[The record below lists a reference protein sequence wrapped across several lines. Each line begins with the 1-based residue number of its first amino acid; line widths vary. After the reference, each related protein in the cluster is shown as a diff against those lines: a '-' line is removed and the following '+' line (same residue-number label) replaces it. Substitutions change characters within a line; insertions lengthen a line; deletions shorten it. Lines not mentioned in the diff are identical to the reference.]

1 MSYSVLTQDA
11 GSQVRDA
18 YFTMIRTFV
27 LNNAKQEPGV
37 IKHDLSITVHGF
49 EFAILQQQRG
59 IGLVRVMEPLTGA
72 VWVQQC
78 INGDDIC
85 VRRVEDGM
93 APWLKV
99 LLLYGLNDIWLPYRP
114 TPTLNAASVVGGA
127 ACA

>member
-18 YFTMIRTFV
+18 YFAMIRTFV

-85 VRRVEDGM
+85 IRNVKGGM
-93 APWLKV
+93 APWLST
-99 LLLYGLNDIWLPYRP
+99 LLLFSVGEAPLSYRP
-114 TPTLNAASVVGGA
+114 TPTLNAASVAGGA
-127 ACA
+127 VCA